1 MELILARHI
10 IVTMGSQAHQ
20 AIDHNFV
27 RQTALFVGLCEIA
40 VAGEISYSNGALGP
54 RFCQHK
60 VLVFVGGPVFEGDR
74 DCLCREESQTPSPN
88 TTGYRNSPG
97 ASAPKKSARFAR
109 EEPRGPFVF
118 IGHDWPVPVAAGVL
132 VEFVVGV
139 AIA

>member
-1 MELILARHI
+1 MELVLARHI
-10 IVTMGSQAHQ
+10 IVTMDSQAHPFS
-20 AIDHNFV
+20 DRNFV
-27 RQTALFVGLCEIA
+27 LQTALFVGLCEIT
-40 VAGEISYSNGALGP
+40 VAGGISYSDGALGP

-60 VLVFVGGPVFEGDR
+60 VRAFEGDR

-88 TTGYRNSPG
+88 TTGYCNSPG

-109 EEPRGPFVF
+109 EPRGPFVF

-132 VEFVVGV
+132 VDFVVWFVVGL